1 MSKAFILAQWLP
13 MSCSCATQSLRLWVP
28 VLAWCWHAGHYTG
41 QEKSDKRLKDGR
53 KVPRKGMHLGC
64 KFSNSLRILSFDSK
78 SSEQAYTDF
87 LLRFHGW
94 NSVHQ
99 SSSHSNWAS
108 PLLWGAIWIGAQVLW
123 RKTGIVAQ
131 QRQTCT
137 WKARINLN
145 EESIFHT
152 FPTSASRESFIDFSK
167 PSKMIWYSK
176 GLNELRH
183 VILGCQIYVPD
194 LEYATTYYFRL
205 LGRAAWSCPGV
216 STCVSCHWSP
226 ELPNISASL

>member
-1 MSKAFILAQWLP
+1 MGEKS
-13 MSCSCATQSLRLWVP
+13 
-28 VLAWCWHAGHYTG
+28 
-41 QEKSDKRLKDGR
+41 QEK
-53 KVPRKGMHLGC
+53 GC
-64 KFSNSLRILSFDSK
+64 IWVANFLMMAQLSPIAWGSYLLIANLPSKPIQIFSWEFMGD
-78 SSEQAYTDF
+78 
-87 LLRFHGW
+87 
-94 NSVHQ
+94 SVHQ

-123 RKTGIVAQ
+123 RKTGLVAQ

-205 LGRAAWSCPGV
+205 LGRAARSCPGV
-216 STCVSCHWSP
+216 STYVSCHWSP